1 MTDVIEKAFTE
12 KLKLEPFL
20 PITVKMKYVSACL
33 IGAFIA
39 YNSLYSNYVNYLP
52 NCLSAIFIIITAVL
66 LKSRIKSA
74 LWAIPFAAVSGVISL
89 INLALQRKYFVV
101 FAYLPDDSFWRSN
114 AGILYSRIQTLSA
127 AEKCSCSYSFY
138 HLVFLPLEMPEKR
151 HTHRSG

>member
-1 MTDVIEKAFTE
+1 M
-12 KLKLEPFL
+12 

-52 NCLSAIFIIITAVL
+52 NCLSAIFIIIAAVL

-127 AEKCSCSYSFY
+127 AENAAALIAFIILFFCLLRCLKKDT
-138 HLVFLPLEMPEKR
+138 HTAADDLLE
-151 HTHRSG
+151 